1 MVTGNYDSFY
11 DEDVFRGDAVD
22 LTDINRVDLQDRRGI
37 FVRIKPKIQNGS
49 SGYLALITN
58 SLFFL
63 CALSGWHIGFFY
75 CLCVH
80 ACGRGD
86 GIRMSSERTA

>member
-1 MVTGNYDSFY
+1 MVTGNYDGFY

-22 LTDINRVDLQDRRGI
+22 LTGINRVDLQDRRGI

-58 SLFFL
+58 PLFFL
-63 CALSGWHIGFFY
+63 CAFVRLAYWLLLLPLCTCMWEGRWHSHE
-75 CLCVH
+75 L
-80 ACGRGD
+80 
-86 GIRMSSERTA
+86 

>member
-1 MVTGNYDSFY
+1 MVTGSYDGFH

-22 LTDINRVDLQDRRGI
+22 LTGINRVDLQDRRGI

-58 SLFFL
+58 PIFFL
-63 CALSGWHIGFFY
+63 CV
-75 CLCVH
+75 CQV
-80 ACGRGD
+80 
-86 GIRMSSERTA
+86 GILASSTAFVYMHVGGEMAFA

>member
-1 MVTGNYDSFY
+1 MVTGNYDGFY

-22 LTDINRVDLQDRRGI
+22 LTGINRVDLQDRRGI

-58 SLFFL
+58 PLFFL
-63 CALSGWHIGFFY
+63 CAF
-75 CLCVH
+75 V
-80 ACGRGD
+80 
-86 GIRMSSERTA
+86 GILASSTAFVYMHVGGEMAFA